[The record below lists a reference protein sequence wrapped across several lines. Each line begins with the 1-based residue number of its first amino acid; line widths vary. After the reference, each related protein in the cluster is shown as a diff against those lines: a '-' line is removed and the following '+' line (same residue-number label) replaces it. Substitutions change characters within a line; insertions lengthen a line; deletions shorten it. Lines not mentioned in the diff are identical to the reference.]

1 LEIDEFGGG
10 PGVVSEVVG
19 DRFAGDVVFVV
30 VTKGIEFGRGRMV
43 RHAEVEGM
51 EERRIFLEEGYP
63 FRVVA
68 VPADHGHGVLERGM
82 KR

>member
-19 DRFAGDVVFVV
+19 DRFAGDVVFVM

-43 RHAEVEGM
+43 RHAEMERM
-51 EERRIFLEEGYP
+51 EEGGVFLQERYP
-63 FRVVA
+63 FRMVT
-68 VPADHGHGVLERGM
+68 VPANHGHGVLERGM